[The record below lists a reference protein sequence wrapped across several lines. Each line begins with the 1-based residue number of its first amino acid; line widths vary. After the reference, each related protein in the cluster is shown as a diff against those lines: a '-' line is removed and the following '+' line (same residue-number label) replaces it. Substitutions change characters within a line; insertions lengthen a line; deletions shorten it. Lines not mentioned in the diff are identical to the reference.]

1 MDDAMSNAESNPLF
15 LEYCCPRCKGPLAS
29 AVEKYTCTACAAH
42 FPVVLGIPDFRVFSD
57 PYLSIADDHRK
68 GARIAE
74 RAAAGAS
81 FEELVRYYW
90 SITPDEPPE
99 MAERFTALA
108 VAAAERGRDLL
119 KAQPRVDAILRRSTP
134 ARVLDVGSRTG
145 GLLLAAAERAP
156 EVVGID
162 IAFRWLIVAR
172 KRLEEVGRPA
182 QLVCCCAE
190 FLPFKPGSFDV
201 VVAENVLEHTARQ
214 QDLIEEAH
222 RVLMPGGVFFATTW
236 NRLAAAP
243 EPHVRLWGVGWLPLA
258 QRQRYVKWRK
268 GVSYDHVR
276 LLSVFQLRRMVRH
289 TSFGCC
295 AIKLPEFSEAQLASV
310 SVGQRAVVNVYHRIK
325 NWPVIR
331 GLLLLVAPVFHVVC
345 VRRSNM
351 AADIVQPPPA
361 TERNSSSGR

>member
-1 MDDAMSNAESNPLF
+1 MSNAESNPLF

-29 AVEKYTCTACAAH
+29 SAEKYTCTACAADYS
-42 FPVVLGIPDFRVFSD
+42 VVLGIPDFRVFPD
-57 PYLSIADDHRK
+57 PYISIADDHRK

-108 VAAAERGRDLL
+108 VAAAARGRDLL
-119 KAQPRVDAILRRSTP
+119 KAQPQMDAILQRNTP
-134 ARVLDVGSRTG
+134 VRLLDVGSRTG

-172 KRLEEVGRPA
+172 KRLEEAGRPA

-201 VVAENVLEHTARQ
+201 IVAENVLEHTARQ
-214 QDLIEEAH
+214 RDLIEESH
-222 RVLMPGGVFFATTW
+222 RVLKPGGVFFATTW

-243 EPHVRLWGVGWLPLA
+243 EPHVRLWGVGWLPLTL
-258 QRQRYVKWRK
+258 RQRYVKWRK

-276 LLSVFQLRRMVRH
+276 LLSVFQLRRMVRQ
-289 TSFGCC
+289 TSFVRC
-295 AIKLPEFSEAQLASV
+295 KVELPEFTAAQLASV
-310 SVGQRAVVNVYHRIK
+310 SAGQRVAIQVYHRVK
-325 NWPVIR
+325 DWPLIR
-331 GLLLLVAPVFHVVC
+331 GLLRLVAPVFHVVF
-345 VRRSNM
+345 VRASCSTKSPL
-351 AADIVQPPPA
+351 D
-361 TERNSSSGR
+361 